1 MSCHLSIPLPPL
13 SLQPTPLQ
21 PHWSPHCFMD
31 VPSTFSALGLCTCHP
46 TCLEISSSRAV
57 VLKQGTSQ
65 RILSGD
71 IFSCY
76 SWIEDATGIWWVEA
90 TDAAKHPAMHRTVP
104 HNKGLFHP
112 RTSLVVQWLRTHL
125 PMPGTQ
131 VWSLV
136 QEDPS
141 CLGAT
146 KSVCHNF
153 WIHPLEPVLCNKR
166 MRSLPTTTKSSPLT
180 KAARNE

>member
-21 PHWSPHCFMD
+21 PHWSPRCFMD

-46 TCLEISSSRAV
+46 PCLEISSSRLV

-90 TDAAKHPAMHRTVP
+90 TDAAKHPAMHRKVP
-104 HNKGLFHP
+104 HNRVIPSKNFPGGPVVKNPLANAGDTGLIP
-112 RTSLVVQWLRTHL
+112 GPGRSHL
-125 PMPGTQ
+125 PRG
-131 VWSLV
+131 
-136 QEDPS
+136 D
-141 CLGAT
+141 
-146 KSVCHNF
+146 
-153 WIHPLEPVLCNKR
+153 
-166 MRSLPTTTKSSPLT
+166 
-180 KAARNE
+180 

>member
-1 MSCHLSIPLPPL
+1 MSCHLSIPLPLL

-21 PHWSPHCFMD
+21 PHWSPRCFMD

-46 TCLEISSSRAV
+46 PCLEISSSRPV

-90 TDAAKHPAMHRTVP
+90 TDAAKHPVMHRKVP
-104 HNKGLFHP
+104 HNRVIPSKNFPGGPVVKNPLANAGDTGLIP
-112 RTSLVVQWLRTHL
+112 GPGRSHL
-125 PMPGTQ
+125 PRG
-131 VWSLV
+131 
-136 QEDPS
+136 D
-141 CLGAT
+141 
-146 KSVCHNF
+146 
-153 WIHPLEPVLCNKR
+153 
-166 MRSLPTTTKSSPLT
+166 
-180 KAARNE
+180 